1 MPAFGKAKGCVCRLR
16 ALFIFEITDMYTL
29 RTSASFD
36 SAHFLAGYEGK
47 CANIHGHRWTVEAA
61 VSGPLQQEGQE
72 RGMLLDF
79 GALKKAVRSTADR
92 FDHTLIY
99 ERDSLR
105 EKTLEALREENF
117 RLIEVPFRPTAENF
131 ARFFAESLTAE
142 GFPVRAV
149 TVWETPD
156 NCAVYEV
163 EP

>member
-1 MPAFGKAKGCVCRLR
+1 MRLPSAGAFFFRKDRK
-16 ALFIFEITDMYTL
+16 MYSL
-29 RTSASFD
+29 KTSASFD

-47 CANIHGHRWTVEAA
+47 CANIHGHRWTVEVT
-61 VSGPLQQEGQE
+61 VSGPLWEEGQE

-79 GALKKAVRSTADR
+79 GTLKKAVRNAADR
-92 FDHTLIY
+92 FDHALIC
-99 ERDSLR
+99 ECGSLR
-105 EKTLEALREENF
+105 PKTLEALREENF

-131 ARFFAESLTAE
+131 ARRFAEDLAAE
-142 GFPVRAV
+142 GLPVRSV